1 MKNLNAVYTPAGC
14 DEGVSHMGGSPGVR
28 PLDSKGGK
36 RGGEKGRREA
46 RVGDAITGKREARR
60 GEEGREMPK
69 GKGRQV

>member
-1 MKNLNAVYTPAGC
+1 MNLPAVYTPTGC

-36 RGGEKGRREA
+36 REGGGEERRES
-46 RVGDAITGKREARR
+46 VMPSQGKERR

-69 GKGRQV
+69 EKGRQV